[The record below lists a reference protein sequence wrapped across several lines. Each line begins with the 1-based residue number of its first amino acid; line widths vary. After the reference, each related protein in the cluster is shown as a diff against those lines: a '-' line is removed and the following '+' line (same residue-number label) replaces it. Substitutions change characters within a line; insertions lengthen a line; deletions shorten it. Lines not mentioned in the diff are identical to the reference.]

1 MESSLKLKQNQ
12 FEKLAESL
20 EIRKDQITNI
30 DIKINIFEKNNI
42 DNSDYANLIVLSDN
56 YFSDQF
62 IINNNMKLKKGD
74 SLIFS
79 SKDVKIKTVNNK
91 VYIFISKSFKD
102 EIEIKD
108 IKANLSNYKKFNF
121 SLSKI
126 IDTREQI
133 MINENNYISI
143 KLKAEFIEKNGQN
156 IFKFKDI
163 FGKEVE
169 IENYSTFKSEIE
181 GQKIYNF
188 DYVYCTE
195 DEKVKI
201 IHNSSIT
208 KLEYEDNIFMESYR
222 IKGLFDI
229 KEIITLKG
237 KIISF
242 DLCKKTVI
250 IKDEQNI
257 ERNIVLNFNLMKKI
271 ELNCICKFCNF
282 VKINDYNN
290 EYKYT
295 NFSNIIPTQITSI
308 NFKLIN
314 NSQDYYNIIKI
325 DGKSLKIENK
335 KNNIFIINTTNH
347 DKNIMEKEIILEK
360 YNDIDTKI
368 LERSISYILEVN
380 KGKTNNFHIYMG
392 KNGSKSL
399 QIYSQSLN
407 ANLIPKS
414 YCLKINK
421 EDEVFNEFDS
431 FENELKNRITF
442 INIPDD
448 LENKLTDFKLE
459 KIYENINSG
468 KTLKYLHL
476 YGEKEKILEFNIFKN
491 ESEKEEISKINNI
504 LNSLPLD
511 DISLFYEKYSHNN
524 DNLNYFISKKLYMNS
539 KNEFNKLFANDF
551 TELNKKIKN
560 IFKYFNKNNK
570 NEQMDYLLI
579 KKLCFFSLIINNYEL
594 DYLINLI
601 SNFMILILKI
611 NEYEFI
617 DKIRIITAYINQ
629 INDQKIFCDLNLIKL
644 DDENNKSYIFCKNA
658 FDKFLSIINN
668 LKEDMPFFQL
678 IHQFNS
684 IIRMENNYK
693 ENMYSGSILNVDDVK
708 LDIFKNLNNYL
719 FISTEIN
726 SLDSAI
732 WINSKV
738 LVVYYFRI
746 YNGQKRLSNL
756 SIEEKKR
763 LESAFL
769 FIYFHEYTG
778 HLKTNINNYLSSPTT
793 AYLNNLE
800 VKKFVFEEND
810 SGFILENILNDDDIK
825 ISQFYKN
832 ELSPKLLDIK
842 LYLQKDF
849 KDLKSVLNDIYKNK
863 EESLK
868 EGKKF
873 IDSKKYKNEIL
884 KDIDNNFEF
893 MSYRELFHI
902 FSNLEGEEKE
912 KAKKTRAYKYFK
924 EIASNREK
932 LK

>member
-20 EIRKDQITNI
+20 EIREDQITNI

-126 IDTREQI
+126 IDTREQM
-133 MINENNYISI
+133 MINKNNYISI

-368 LERSISYILEVN
+368 LESSISYILEVN

-468 KTLKYLHL
+468 RTLKYLHL
-476 YGEKEKILEFNIFKN
+476 YGEKEKILEFNISKN

-524 DNLNYFISKKLYMNS
+524 DNLNDFICKKLYMNS
-539 KNEFNKLFANDF
+539 ENEFNKLFSNDF

-832 ELSPKLLDIK
+832 ELSSKLLDIK

-849 KDLKSVLNDIYKNK
+849 KDLKSVLNEIYKNK